1 MSAHTKMEC
10 KVEECGRAVMPS
22 LAQIGLCLDH
32 YLDEAMHHLGQA
44 LENCKQ
50 GVPVRSD
57 ELASLI
63 QEADFATSYLATPQP
78 TEMSPRRERMLE
90 LVLGVANLH
99 EYLRRNVLLVS
110 KPH

>member
-1 MSAHTKMEC
+1 MSTQTRMEC
-10 KVEECGRAVMPS
+10 KVENCGAAVMPS
-22 LAQIGLCLDH
+22 LAHIGLCLDH
-32 YLDEAMHHLGQA
+32 YLEEAMHHLGQA
-44 LENCKQ
+44 LENCKH
-50 GVPVRSD
+50 GVPVESD

-63 QEADFATSYLATPQP
+63 QEADFATTYLSTPQP
-78 TEMSPRRERMLE
+78 SEISPRRERMLE